1 LATDIGGVRQ
11 RTDIVV
17 ASCHWGLGQE
27 VLAYMTEIAH
37 AAIDAGAHIVMG
49 HGPHYSLP
57 VEVYKGRP
65 IFYGLGS
72 FSFHTGHGGRTHG
85 DWLGMMVRAEVE
97 RGGIK
102 QTTFQFVRHNDRNE
116 TVLCPLADERAFFT
130 EPAQRSL
137 ALGARLTPRGD
148 EVLVEPTD

>member
-57 VEVYKGRP
+57 VEVYQGRP
-65 IFYGLGS
+65 IFYGLSS
-72 FSFHTGHGGRTHG
+72 FSFHTGHGGRQHG
-85 DWLGMMVRAEVE
+85 DWLGMMVRAEVG
-97 RGGIK
+97 RGGV
-102 QTTFQFVRHNDRNE
+102 TGTRFQFVRHNDNNE
-116 TVLCPLADERAFFT
+116 TVLCALGNERAAF
-130 EPAQRSL
+130 EELVRRSR
-137 ALGARLTPRGD
+137 ALGATLSAHAD
-148 EVLVEPTD
+148 EVLVEPA